1 MLHVL
6 YVAHIPIY
14 LWSVSYIKDIEDIKS
29 LCELGL
35 KNVPGIRTL
44 SFTDAKNMSAL
55 GEIAPGSTIYSV
67 SFRSYS
73 GQVDDDHS
81 TSGAGDSYTKTA
93 TIYVPR
99 YRYTCERI
107 VQELVDRKVVVFVT
121 DRNGDEHVIH
131 YARFASRFST
141 GKRAGDSNG
150 YEWTFSG
157 RDRKKRFFANTSLT
171 ELTGE
176 GYTPAAGDQGPL
188 EPAEDP
194 AIPVLEDC
202 CVTVLVTPVP
212 EAPLPEGNILNLNKF
227 VTVVGT
233 GEKYF
238 IDKHG
243 VSIKVSGGGMKIERV
258 LGSGASVYTLTR
270 DYNPEKV
277 IINRTQNVLIHEAAP
292 PPTEIHTYHID
303 GDQLILPDDWPL
315 ESGEY
320 IEIYEIAA

>member
-14 LWSVSYIKDIEDIKS
+14 LWSVSYIKDIETIKS

-44 SFTDAKNMSAL
+44 SFTDSRNMSAL
-55 GEIAPGSTIYSV
+55 GQIAPGSTIYSV
-67 SFRSYS
+67 SFRSWS

-107 VQELVDRKVVVFVT
+107 IQELVDRKVVVFVT
-121 DRNGDEHVIH
+121 DRNGDQHVIH

-150 YEWTFSG
+150 YEWSFSG
-157 RDRKKRFFANTSLT
+157 RDRKKRFFANLSLT

-227 VTVVGT
+227 VTVAGT

-238 IDKHG
+238 IDKNG
-243 VSIKVSGGGMKIERV
+243 RSMKLGGAGLSKERI
-258 LGSGASVYTLTR
+258 LGTGAAIYTLTNNY
-270 DYNPEKV
+270 DPDKV
-277 IINRTQNVLIHEAAP
+277 IINRTQNVLIRELSP
-292 PPTEIHTYHID
+292 PPTEIHTFNIVD
-303 GDQLILPDDWPL
+303 DQLILPTDWPL
-315 ESGEY
+315 EAGEY
-320 IEIYEIAA
+320 IEIYQVA